1 LSWNKIKHVIVIPN
15 YNESVEIIA
24 ATLERLTKQK
34 NISKE
39 QLVIALAMEG
49 RAEGSDKRA
58 QELLKRFKGKFGRLE
73 AIMHPDGIVGEI
85 RGKAANEAWA
95 AKKIKNI
102 LVDKEGLDINNITI
116 TSCDADARINPGYF
130 SALTYNF
137 TTDKNRYLRFWQSPI
152 CWHNNFWKV
161 PAFIR
166 IIGTLSNVGYLANIQ
181 EPDGLF

>member
-1 LSWNKIKHVIVIPN
+1 LSSDRSHIIFKSIDKELVENIKIALLLKNKI
-15 YNESVEIIA
+15 
-24 ATLERLTKQK
+24 
-34 NISKE
+34 
-39 QLVIALAMEG
+39 G
-49 RAEGSDKRA
+49 RSARG
-58 QELLKRFKGKFGRLE
+58 
-73 AIMHPDGIVGEI
+73 GE
-85 RGKAANEAWA
+85 
-95 AKKIKNI
+95 KIKNI

>member
-1 LSWNKIKHVIVIPN
+1 MKPGQL
-15 YNESVEIIA
+15 
-24 ATLERLTKQK
+24 K
-34 NISKE
+34 N
-39 QLVIALAMEG
+39 
-49 RAEGSDKRA
+49 
-58 QELLKRFKGKFGRLE
+58 
-73 AIMHPDGIVGEI
+73 
-85 RGKAANEAWA
+85 
-95 AKKIKNI
+95 KNI
-102 LVDKEGLDINNITI
+102 LVDKESLDINNITI

-181 EPDGLF
+181 EPDGLFFNYSTYSTSLKLLDEVGYWDTDIIPEDWHIFLQSFFEKEGKS